1 MFGDYIHKNIQSTLF
16 NRIDALNRKKVD
28 NPLNSANPNSNQ
40 DSFLMGA
47 TWAKVTSAVPEV
59 ETNDDGDITKIK
71 DDKLFRLSS
80 DYSPTTNNRINE
92 PLSIRSSKNTDRTFR
107 GHNGVTG
114 ITVTYL
120 NQTTLST
127 TITWVLNDIKEFE
140 VYQNAFLT
148 PSRVVLVEFGW
159 SREKPQEIPDIETSE
174 EMFDFFKANQEKITF
189 YGGDYFA
196 TCGIVKNFNYNLVE
210 GGRYEC
216 TTELVSMG
224 NQLFKSPK
232 GRDPDQITP
241 SLVNDFFNMNTPETQ
256 KKFKSI
262 DKTSKMGK
270 KRTQKLKE
278 LIINAQKSSFERV
291 MNDLNVYIKQLR
303 NPGRKPL
310 EQAAEKVG
318 YMTSDQTYTYGG
330 KSWCTWGWFEDN
342 ILNTYFGLIIKK
354 TPQNN
359 NSDMDDEW
367 IARFNSSWRTVPD
380 DEYKRWG
387 HSIYRQDL
395 DPDNLYELN
404 LCRSEVNL
412 FTRSFDIIFPGKTI
426 EMSKL
431 NKSDKVLKDMSF
443 MDDVEKIYH
452 DMNQT
457 SDNSWGFPAFEP
469 EGLENSRGIIR
480 NIVFSADILIQHF
493 AGTSNVGQAI
503 KSLWAYVTSQYGGFW
518 DFDMLTDT
526 NDTTSVGVYDRNI
539 TRVRVKNVLDFPDSR
554 NQSTKKDPFKT
565 FQFKVYSKDSLVKEM
580 TFNTQLSSEMMTQAL
595 YSGNS
600 STTSLN
606 GILAGVPGDKEGRAV
621 KAFSALQ
628 NYNYLDKEVANKEID
643 AQKLQRDK
651 LLDDVTT
658 PYMIGQVAH
667 RDKGKLST
675 RTPQYIPGDL
685 ETTEKAVEAILL
697 DVVEEVDADAYKW
710 FDVQKALND
719 RGIIYDQT
727 GKMLEAYSK
736 SMLFLINKTDKA
748 QRSVDVPIP
757 FNCSFSIAGI
767 AGIKLYDFFTVDYIP
782 ELYREFAVFQVTGI
796 TQTLDSSGW
805 TTGIE
810 GLMRV
815 DVDELALKRGKVVP
829 DETMAKIKHLDNLK
843 IIDLINSS
851 ELPDKPEARE
861 EIIRKQNKNLKKNVT
876 REATQWAEQRKEE
889 VAEWNEENFIKAD
902 VNAIKLYKA
911 MKGGGTNENE
921 IWAVYEHPE
930 LKQIKN
936 GYPLVLNA
944 KTRMEIQ
951 LRFNRRYA
959 WGIPGITKAQK
970 KPEKHTLE
978 AWFKSDLGGK
988 KRTRALKYLE

>member
-1 MFGDYIHKNIQSTLF
+1 M
-16 NRIDALNRKKVD
+16 
-28 NPLNSANPNSNQ
+28 
-40 DSFLMGA
+40 
-47 TWAKVTSAVPEV
+47 
-59 ETNDDGDITKIK
+59 
-71 DDKLFRLSS
+71 
-80 DYSPTTNNRINE
+80 
-92 PLSIRSSKNTDRTFR
+92 
-107 GHNGVTG
+107 
-114 ITVTYL
+114 
-120 NQTTLST
+120 
-127 TITWVLNDIKEFE
+127 
-140 VYQNAFLT
+140 
-148 PSRVVLVEFGW
+148 
-159 SREKPQEIPDIETSE
+159 
-174 EMFDFFKANQEKITF
+174 
-189 YGGDYFA
+189 
-196 TCGIVKNFNYNLVE
+196 
-210 GGRYEC
+210 
-216 TTELVSMG
+216 
-224 NQLFKSPK
+224 
-232 GRDPDQITP
+232 
-241 SLVNDFFNMNTPETQ
+241 
-256 KKFKSI
+256 
-262 DKTSKMGK
+262 
-270 KRTQKLKE
+270 
-278 LIINAQKSSFERV
+278 
-291 MNDLNVYIKQLR
+291 
-303 NPGRKPL
+303 
-310 EQAAEKVG
+310 
-318 YMTSDQTYTYGG
+318 
-330 KSWCTWGWFEDN
+330 
-342 ILNTYFGLIIKK
+342 
-354 TPQNN
+354 
-359 NSDMDDEW
+359 
-367 IARFNSSWRTVPD
+367 
-380 DEYKRWG
+380 
-387 HSIYRQDL
+387 
-395 DPDNLYELN
+395 YELN

-431 NKSDKVLKDMSF
+431 KKSDKVLKDMSF
-443 MDDVEKIYH
+443 LNDVEKIYH

-457 SDNSWGFPAFEP
+457 SDTSWGFPAFEP

-480 NIVFSADILIQHF
+480 NIVFSADILIKHL

-539 TRVRVKNVLDFPDSR
+539 TRVRVKDVLDFPDSR

-606 GILAGVPGDKEGRAV
+606 GIMAGVPGDKDGRAV

-667 RDKGKLST
+667 RDKGKLSI

-710 FDVQKALND
+710 FDDQKALND

-843 IIDLINSS
+843 IIDIINSTD
-851 ELPDKPEARE
+851 LPYKPEARE
-861 EIIRKQNKNLKKNVT
+861 EIIRKQNKNLKENFAKA
-876 REATQWAEQRKEE
+876 ATARKDE
-889 VAEWNEENFIKAD
+889 VAELNEENFIKAD
-902 VNAIKLYKA
+902 VNAIKLYSA
-911 MKGGGTNENE
+911 MKPLGKTNEE
-921 IWAVYEHPE
+921 AIWKVYEHPTYTD
-930 LKQIKN
+930 LKY

-951 LRFNRRYA
+951 SRFNRRYA
-959 WGIPGITKAQK
+959 WGIPGITKGK
-970 KPEKHTLE
+970 GKKHTLE
-978 AWFKSDLGGK
+978 AWFKSEMSGK
-988 KRTRALKYLE
+988 EEKRALKYLE